1 MRGELMQRTVTRQV
15 RYCSG
20 PDASRLL
27 PGAEE
32 EIRRDG
38 SALRASSARGHVLR
52 TAFLCVYH
60 VKSHPGCPDHDVQIL
75 GDWYGADEVACRL
88 CIQEEGE
95 AA

>member
-27 PGAEE
+27 RVPDAD
-32 EIRRDG
+32 RVLQPQTAQVDRH
-38 SALRASSARGHVLR
+38 ALR

-60 VKSHPGCPDHDVQIL
+60 VKAHPGCPDHEVQIL
-75 GDWYGADEVACRL
+75 GDWYGADEVACVL
-88 CIQEEGE
+88 CMEE

>member
-1 MRGELMQRTVTRQV
+1 MRGELMHRTVTRQV

-27 PGAEE
+27 PVADEGPAAEE
-32 EIRRDG
+32 QPSERH
-38 SALRASSARGHVLR
+38 ALR
-52 TAFLCVYH
+52 TAYLCVYH
-60 VKSHPGCPDHDVQIL
+60 VKSHPGCSDHEVQIL

-88 CIQEEGE
+88 CIEE

>member
-1 MRGELMQRTVTRQV
+1 MQRTVTRQV

-27 PGAEE
+27 PVPRGATAA
-32 EIRRDG
+32 DVH
-38 SALRASSARGHVLR
+38 STR

-60 VKSHPGCPDHDVQIL
+60 VKAHPGCPEHEVQIL
-75 GDWYGADEVACRL
+75 GDWYGADEVACLL
-88 CIQEEGE
+88 CIEEAE

>member
-1 MRGELMQRTVTRQV
+1 MQRTVTRQV

-27 PGAEE
+27 PLPGEPSLVEE
-32 EIRRDG
+32 RFERH
-38 SALRASSARGHVLR
+38 ALR

-60 VKSHPGCPDHDVQIL
+60 VKSHPGCPDHEVQIL

-88 CIQEEGE
+88 CVEE

>member
-20 PDASRLL
+20 PVASRLL
-27 PGAEE
+27 RS
-32 EIRRDG
+32 RRT
-38 SALRASSARGHVLR
+38 ATPEHATR

-60 VKSHPGCPDHDVQIL
+60 VKSHEGCEQHEVQIL

-88 CIQEEGE
+88 CLEE

>member
-1 MRGELMQRTVTRQV
+1 MQRTVTRQV

-27 PGAEE
+27 PVPY
-32 EIRRDG
+32 D
-38 SALRASSARGHVLR
+38 ASQEPPSEHHALR

-60 VKSHPGCPDHDVQIL
+60 VKSHPGCSDHEVQIL

-88 CIQEEGE
+88 CIEE

>member
-27 PGAEE
+27 PVPEE
-32 EIRRDG
+32 PE
-38 SALRASSARGHVLR
+38 ALTQNARGGHTLR

-60 VKSHPGCPDHDVQIL
+60 VKSHPGCADHEVQIL

-88 CIQEEGE
+88 CMEEE
-95 AA
+95 ADAA

>member
-1 MRGELMQRTVTRQV
+1 MQRTVTRQV

-27 PGAEE
+27 LVPEEGPGETTPE
-32 EIRRDG
+32 PHT
-38 SALRASSARGHVLR
+38 LRS
-52 TAFLCVYH
+52 AFLCVYH
-60 VKSHPGCPDHDVQIL
+60 VKSHPGCPVHEVQIL

-88 CIQEEGE
+88 CLEE

>member
-1 MRGELMQRTVTRQV
+1 MQRTVTRQV

-27 PGAEE
+27 PVPEEGLGTPALEGAETD
-32 EIRRDG
+32 RH
-38 SALRASSARGHVLR
+38 ALR

-60 VKSHPGCPDHDVQIL
+60 VKSHPGCPDHEVQIL
-75 GDWYGADEVACRL
+75 GDWYGADEVACRI
-88 CIQEEGE
+88 CMEEAD

>member
-1 MRGELMQRTVTRQV
+1 MQRTVTRQV

-27 PGAEE
+27 PVSQPGA
-32 EIRRDG
+32 
-38 SALRASSARGHVLR
+38 ASTERHTLR

-60 VKSHPGCPDHDVQIL
+60 VKSHPGCPDHEVQIL

-88 CIQEEGE
+88 CMEEAE

>member
-20 PDASRLL
+20 PDASRLIPIPL
-27 PGAEE
+27 EE
-32 EIRRDG
+32 PVEERPPVERHG
-38 SALRASSARGHVLR
+38 LR

-60 VKSHPGCPDHDVQIL
+60 VKSHPGCAEHEVQIL
-75 GDWYGADEVACRL
+75 GDWYDADEVACRL
-88 CIQEEGE
+88 CIEE